1 MKLKKIHLFVLLI
14 FVLMASTFGWTVREY
29 MTGDKNEDEE
39 PESEDILP
47 GRGDRQ
53 PFLPGVPT
61 PRPKRRR
68 CIPEGDED
76 YYVLKSQVVP
86 PVCPKCPDTR
96 ACPRQKKCPPCPAP
110 KRCPEPAF
118 ECKKVP
124 NYNVAGGAFGDNSA
138 GESVY
143 GGGSGGGYDGNSSS
157 NSTGGGGAPMPRL
170 NSFSQF

>member
-1 MKLKKIHLFVLLI
+1 
-14 FVLMASTFGWTVREY
+14 MASTFGWTVKEY
-29 MTGDKNEDEE
+29 MTNRGDIDEE

-47 GRGDRQ
+47 GRGGRD

-68 CIPEGDED
+68 CIPDGDED

-96 ACPRQKKCPPCPAP
+96 ACPRQKKCPACPGC
-110 KRCPEPAF
+110 KRCPEDPF

-124 NYNVAGGAFGDNSA
+124 NYNTGGAFGGDA
-138 GESVY
+138 GEGVY
-143 GGGSGGGYDGNSSS
+143 GGGSGGRSGGGSGGGSS
-157 NSTGGGGAPMPRL
+157 NSTGGGNAPMPRL

>member
-29 MTGDKNEDEE
+29 MTGDKKEEE

-47 GRGDRQ
+47 GRGGRQ

-124 NYNVAGGAFGDNSA
+124 NYNTGGAFGNNSA

-143 GGGSGGGYDGNSSS
+143 GGANGGGYNGNSSS
-157 NSTGGGGAPMPRL
+157 NSTGAGGAPMPRL

>member
-1 MKLKKIHLFVLLI
+1 MKLQKIHLFILLI

-29 MTGDKNEDEE
+29 MTDRGTGKGNEE

-47 GRGDRQ
+47 GRGGRD
-53 PFLPGVPT
+53 PFLPGVPP
-61 PRPKRRR
+61 PRPKKRR
-68 CIPEGDED
+68 CIPDGDED

-96 ACPRQKKCPPCPAP
+96 ACPRQKKCPACPGC
-110 KRCPEPAF
+110 KRCPEDAF

-124 NYNVAGGAFGDNSA
+124 NYNTGGSFGNNNAGEAVYGGAGGA
-138 GESVY
+138 
-143 GGGSGGGYDGNSSS
+143 GGASS
-157 NSTGGGGAPMPRL
+157 NSTGAGGAPMPRL